1 MSSAVLSPGSYSS
14 HFLSGSLYVLV
25 AALALGYAFVLL
37 VVGALDRYAVEPE
50 ASADRSRIVA
60 LIAGNRWF
68 WIPPLYVLALVIVA
82 IVTHSRGS
90 DAAQLMYR
98 NF

>member
-1 MSSAVLSPGSYSS
+1 MVEFDATAPGKVFKGPVAEKVSTSQDMAEAEAVLPSE
-14 HFLSGSLYVLV
+14 SGSVKP
-25 AALALGYAFVLL
+25 
-37 VVGALDRYAVEPE
+37 VEPE
-50 ASADRSRIVA
+50 APAARSRIVA

-68 WIPPLYVLALVIVA
+68 WIPPLYVLALVIVV
-82 IVTHSRGS
+82 IVPHSRGS